1 MAQIDQDSLPEL
13 KQMFTSL
20 LKATKR
26 AELKEIVRTLG
37 EKYNGTWR
45 LVGDREN
52 YPTVHM
58 ASSPVSSII
67 ERITNAIDAQLEA
80 IALYSSEMVKDCE
93 SPRKLVEKRYQV
105 VGGYL
110 TSLGDIRNKRERLVD
125 DAGISIT
132 AKDGDAEDTPTIDVA
147 DAGIGVAKD
156 EFPDTLLSLNR
167 SNKISKWYLMGRFG
181 QGGSATYRFSEYT
194 VMISRRRRSVNDL
207 DNSIPFTIIKYQ
219 EARKGEKD
227 GRYVYLVRKDDNLP
241 FSIPADGIGFGGG
254 TLVRH
259 VNYELG
265 KKYLLDL
272 YGHMETFLFDPVLP
286 FWLRE
291 ERSWETNRGQGRRIF
306 GSRDRLSRTDSVEAK
321 DEFVAHLDHGDLGDV
336 IVRYWVFKRGT
347 QTKEKLTFIDPDEPI
362 VVTYLGQ
369 THAKLPRRILANDC
383 RLPNLHKDLVVQ
395 IDCDSITDKGRR
407 IMFTSTREVITEEG
421 RRLLKDA
428 LMNTLTDELS
438 ELDQKRQLE
447 FLSEGV
453 TKAKDDLRRKLAEM
467 INRIKPGTVGMPS
480 GSSGSKGSKR
490 RTKRRS
496 RRSKPPLPT
505 KNFPTYIKVGNKEDP
520 LKFSKAWIGTWI
532 EVESDAPDNFLSE
545 SEAVLEL
552 SEETQKIAHVVVKHK
567 DFRGGRLYIKV
578 GLVGEPTIGLE
589 FTFGIRMRAPTPNNV
604 CEFTDSRKAIVVEAQ
619 KGGEEKKTPL
629 DAPNIWE
636 VKPNDSFWVENEW
649 TDENVGEVRE
659 GNSVDIYVSF
669 GNKWL
674 VGALMRSKYTSTAQ
688 EVMKSKYLLHMAFYA
703 YLQNKGLYNL
713 TKNENKGESLT
724 PAHDISEE
732 LLEKIRRDSLE
743 WAARSILTAIT
754 SGQAFS
760 KTDDMAGE
768 IETD

>member
-1 MAQIDQDSLPEL
+1 MPEL
-13 KQMFTSL
+13 RQVFLNL
-20 LKATKR
+20 LNATKR
-26 AELKEIVRTLG
+26 AELKEIVRTLA
-37 EKYNGTWR
+37 EKCNGTWR

-58 ASSPVSSII
+58 ASSPVSSIV
-67 ERITNAIDAQLEA
+67 ERVTNAIDAQLEA
-80 IALYSSEMVKDCE
+80 IALYSPKMVEDCG
-93 SPRKLVEKRYQV
+93 SPRKLVERRYQIE
-105 VGGYL
+105 GGYL
-110 TSLGDIRNKRERLVD
+110 TSLGDVRNKREHLVEE
-125 DAGISIT
+125 AGISIT
-132 AKDGDAEDTPTIDVA
+132 SRDGDAEDTPTMDIL

-156 EFPDTLLSLNR
+156 EFPDTLLSLNK

-181 QGGSATYRFSEYT
+181 QGGSATYRFSEFT
-194 VMISRRRRSVNDL
+194 VMISRRRRSVNDI
-207 DNSIPFTIIKYQ
+207 DNIVPFTIIKYQ

-227 GRYVYLVRKDDNLP
+227 GQYVYLVRKDDKLP
-241 FSIPADGIGFGGG
+241 FSIPADDIGFGGG

-265 KKYLLDL
+265 KKYLLDI
-272 YGHMETFLFDPVLP
+272 YGHMETYLFDPVLP

-321 DEFVAHLDHGDLGDV
+321 DEFVAHLNHGDLGSV

-383 RLPNLHKDLVVQ
+383 RLPNLYKDLVVQ

-421 RRLLKDA
+421 RRLLRDA
-428 LMNTLTDELS
+428 LVNTLTDELS

-480 GSSGSKGSKR
+480 GNSGNRGPR
-490 RTKRRS
+490 RKTRRRS

-505 KNFPTYIKVGNKEDP
+505 RNFPTFIKIGNKEDP

-532 EVESDAPDNFLSE
+532 EIESDAPDDFLSK
-545 SEAVLEL
+545 SDAILEL
-552 SEETQKIAHVVVKHK
+552 TEETQKVAQVVVKHK
-567 DFRGGRLYIKV
+567 DFRGGRLYIKI
-578 GLVGEPTIGLE
+578 GLIGEPTIGSE
-589 FTFGIRMRAPTPNNV
+589 FTLGIRMRAPTQNGKS
-604 CEFTDSRKAIVVEAQ
+604 ELSETRKAIVVEAHR
-619 KGGEEKKTPL
+619 GGDEKKTPL

-636 VKPNDSFWVENEW
+636 VKPNDAFWTENEW
-649 TDENVGEVRE
+649 TEENVAEVRE

-674 VGALMRSKYTSTAQ
+674 IGALIRSKYTSTTQ

-703 YLQNKGLYNL
+703 YLQNKGLNSL
-713 TKNENKGESLT
+713 TKNENKGENLT
-724 PAHDISEE
+724 PAQNISEE
-732 LLEKIRRDSLE
+732 LLDKFRRDSLE

-754 SGQAFS
+754 SEQAFS
-760 KTDDMAGE
+760 RTEDASGE
-768 IETD
+768 VETD